1 MAAAGGFPMTRLF
14 IAAAGSAARIL
25 SAVSVVVL
33 LTTLLTI
40 SLTSL
45 GTPASAQ
52 IAIPADLHNDQIEI
66 SYVVPRNPAFRPLY
80 DRYKNRQVLEQLR
93 AFMAPLALTRKVPVK
108 IDQCGRMNAV
118 YQAGGG
124 VTICYEYLAQID
136 KLAPAEKTALGVT
149 REIAIAGAFIQV
161 ALHEMSRAVFDVLK
175 IPVWGREADAAD
187 KLAGFIMLQFG
198 QDVALTTLRGTAHFF
213 EASERTWTGSD
224 FSDVQSPEV
233 QRYYNY
239 LCIAHGGPSSEAFR
253 PFLAQIKFLEL
264 NRAKR
269 CTQEYA
275 DLRWAFQKTILPH
288 VDQDLMERVQKM
300 PILLPREMK

>member
-1 MAAAGGFPMTRLF
+1 MRRVLSAAAAPSCSGL
-14 IAAAGSAARIL
+14 ALACVSIL
-25 SAVSVVVL
+25 SLFLAN
-33 LTTLLTI
+33 
-40 SLTSL
+40 
-45 GTPASAQ
+45 PASAQ
-52 IAIPADLHNDQIEI
+52 ISIPADLRNDQVEI
-66 SYVVPRNPAFRPLY
+66 SYVVPRNAAFRPLY
-80 DRYKNRQVLEQLR
+80 ERYKNRQVLEQLR
-93 AFMAPLALTRKVPVK
+93 AFMAPLSLTRKVTFK

-118 YQAGGG
+118 FQPGGG

-136 KLAPAEKTALGVT
+136 KLAPTEKTVLGVT
-149 REIAIAGAFIQV
+149 REMAIAGAFIQV
-161 ALHEMSRAVFDVLK
+161 ALHEVSRVVFDVLK
-175 IPVWGREADAAD
+175 IPVWGRESDAAD
-187 KLAGFIMLQFG
+187 KLAGFLMLQFG

-224 FSDVQSPEV
+224 FSDVLAPEA
-233 QRYYNY
+233 QRFYNY

-253 PFLAQIKFLEL
+253 PFLTQIKFLEL
-264 NRAKR
+264 SRAKR

>member
-1 MAAAGGFPMTRLF
+1 MRRNLGVTAAPYALVLSLMLLP
-14 IAAAGSAARIL
+14 IL
-25 SAVSVVVL
+25 VN
-33 LTTLLTI
+33 
-40 SLTSL
+40 
-45 GTPASAQ
+45 PASAQ
-52 IAIPADLHNDQIEI
+52 IAIPADLQNDQVEI
-66 SYVVPRNPAFRPLY
+66 SYVAPRNPAFRPLY

-93 AFMAPLALTRKVPVK
+93 AFMAPLSLTRKVTVK

-118 YQAGGG
+118 FQPGGD

-149 REIAIAGAFIQV
+149 REMAIAGAFIQV

-198 QDVALTTLRGTAHFF
+198 PDVALTTLRGTAHFF
-213 EASERTWTGSD
+213 DASERTWTGSD
-224 FSDVQSPEV
+224 FSDVQAPEA

-253 PFLAQIKFLEL
+253 PFLTQIKFLEL
-264 NRAKR
+264 PRAKR

-300 PILLPREMK
+300 PILLPNEMK